1 MYVKLL
7 KNLLKCSPDEA
18 TVKTQL
24 EYRSMDDIVLEM
36 VMNARALFLKENMQ
50 TQVFEQFKNHVSYQK
65 ERESDLAQRLLKSVI
80 RPYFELVA

>member
-36 VMNARALFLKENMQ
+36 VLNARARFLIENMQ
-50 TQVFEQFKNHVSYQK
+50 TQVFEQFKKYVSYQK
-65 ERESDLAQRLLKSVI
+65 ESESDLGQRLLKNVI
-80 RPYFELVA
+80 RPYFEQVA